1 MPVEIERKF
10 TAQPAVLETCR
21 SGTEIL
27 QGYLY
32 TDAFLT
38 VRVRKAGERASL
50 AWKGRKFGSARLE
63 FETEIP
69 PGVADLL
76 LTLVGPARRVEK
88 TRYAVEHA
96 GRFWDVDVFGGA
108 NQGLILAEVELKSPD
123 EPVTLPPWVGSEV
136 TNDPRFRNSKLIAC
150 RLNSFCQRA
159 DNLVNIWRPSFW
171 GQVAHGH

>member
-1 MPVEIERKF
+1 MPVEIKRKF
-10 TAQPAVLETCR
+10 TAQPAVLKMCR

-38 VRVRKAGERASL
+38 VRVRKAGERASFT
-50 AWKGRKFGSARLE
+50 WKGRKFGSARLE
-63 FETEIP
+63 FEADIP
-69 PGVADLL
+69 PGVADRL
-76 LTLVGPARRVEK
+76 LTLVGPARRIEK

-108 NQGLILAEVELKSPD
+108 NKGLILAEVELKSPN

-136 TNDPRFRNSKLIAC
+136 TNDPRFRNSKLIPC
-150 RLNSFCQRA
+150 RLRSFCQRA
-159 DNLVNIWRPSFW
+159 ANPLSLWIPSIWRDQSAP
-171 GQVAHGH
+171 